1 MRMHTDLAQK
11 GNLILI
17 MNILMNKLT
26 VDTLG
31 MRAFVIL
38 LFSFVMSGAVCAE
51 VMDYKLGPGDIVRI
65 TVYGHEDLITEDR
78 ITERG
83 YISFPLLGEVAVSSF
98 TKGEVEQRIAQM
110 LEAGELIKKPSVT
123 VRVVQYHSQQ
133 VSVIG
138 MVMKPGT
145 FDIDKPSSLLEML
158 ARAGGIAPD
167 GSDRITILRKQDGK
181 DVRLEVDT
189 MVILKHGKAE
199 DNVNVAIGDVVFVPP
214 APKNYVYGEIQRPG
228 VYKLQRDMTELQALA
243 VGGGL
248 TPRGTDNAI
257 KIIRHVDGV
266 QVQTMDSRLTDIV
279 IVVVVI
285 RVKDRLFCEAAGA
298 RFSVDQCNWP
308 CYARQASHAFAPD
321 KLLIAKRICISANF
335 MKTAGYK

>member
-26 VDTLG
+26 VGTLG

-110 LEAGELIKKPSVT
+110 LEAGDLIKKPSVT

-214 APKNYVYGEIQRPG
+214 APVFYVYGEIQRPG
-228 VYKLQRDMTELQALA
+228 VYKLQRDMTVLQALA

-279 IVVVVI
+279 KEDDVI
-285 RVKDRLFCEAAGA
+285 RVKERLF
-298 RFSVDQCNWP
+298 
-308 CYARQASHAFAPD
+308 
-321 KLLIAKRICISANF
+321 
-335 MKTAGYK
+335 